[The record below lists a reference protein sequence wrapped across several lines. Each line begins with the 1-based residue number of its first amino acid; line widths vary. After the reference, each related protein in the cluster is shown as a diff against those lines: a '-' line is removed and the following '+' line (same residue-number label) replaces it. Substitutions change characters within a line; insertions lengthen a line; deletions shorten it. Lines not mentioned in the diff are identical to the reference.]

1 MSGAQAAGE
10 PSTRMRRIGVAKKDG
25 VPHHQGSA
33 NLLQFG
39 RNWVCDLLHDS
50 CNSFLMLIFCSSLLG
65 ASQ

>member
-1 MSGAQAAGE
+1 MIGAHDNAKD
-10 PSTRMRRIGVAKKDG
+10 RRSQMVG

-50 CNSFLMLIFCSSLLG
+50 CNSFLMLIFCSPLLG